1 MGTNHVGSGP
11 CMSAC
16 QSTTKLVANL
26 HAFVRLNIVGRHHN
40 AAALQ
45 ALAGPSG
52 AKTWRGVGVYEPPH
66 MSPPPLP
73 RPLLHPRVASRISHG
88 AGTPCSHH
96 ACRTELALQ
105 WAWLCVRG
113 LTATLLVPVAAWCR
127 SNRCRRSGARCVNPR
142 ELACHGSRLISG
154 LMETQLLNMR
164 HPALSLRAEDRGR
177 RGSLQGRQR
186 QHQAE
191 RCGSAAGPGP
201 CMHACTRAHTAAWIC
216 ASAARR
222 RSPCS
227 PLR

>member
-1 MGTNHVGSGP
+1 MLPAQVAGDQRGLLHASVRTMHGECLWAPITLEMGRAS
-11 CMSAC
+11 MSAC

-127 SNRCRRSGARCVNPR
+127 SNRCRRSGARCVNRR
-142 ELACHGSRLISG
+142 ELACHGSG
-154 LMETQLLNMR
+154 ATPP
-164 HPALSLRAEDRGR
+164 HK
-177 RGSLQGRQR
+177 
-186 QHQAE
+186 
-191 RCGSAAGPGP
+191 
-201 CMHACTRAHTAAWIC
+201 RAHGDAAT
-216 ASAARR
+216 
-222 RSPCS
+222 
-227 PLR
+227 